1 MPTFELTILV
11 NVSSFGHCNVSD
23 DSATRHVVSSF
34 VRRCRC
40 IGMTWNE
47 ARDRCP
53 EGVVPACHNS
63 ADTVTVSG
71 PADSVAKFVAQ
82 LQKEGV
88 FAKAVDSSGVAFHSY
103 YMSQAAP
110 ALKQRLQQVC
120 FAAVPNPI
128 LMRRCF
134 LLSYHSCMIA
144 IHVHGHEERHLAP
157 ITSSLLEQTLKLLY
171 RSFADL

>member
-1 MPTFELTILV
+1 VKCKLA
-11 NVSSFGHCNVSD
+11 G
-23 DSATRHVVSSF
+23 
-34 VRRCRC
+34 RCLC

-88 FAKAVDSSGVAFHSY
+88 FAKAVDSNGVAFHSY

-110 ALKQRLQQVC
+110 ALKERLQHVC
-120 FAAVPNPI
+120 FCFCFI
-128 LMRRCF
+128 LYVTVI
-134 LLSYHSCMIA
+134 LITP
-144 IHVHGHEERHLAP
+144 HGMKCP
-157 ITSSLLEQTLKLLY
+157 
-171 RSFADL
+171 